1 MSQPVSLSP
10 AAFQRLSKL
19 LSCSTAPFR
28 EQHVIREVEAQLGSA
43 KIPWFVDEHGN
54 RVVGVSSARE
64 YQNLL
69 NQRSEEPVRV
79 FIAHMDHPGFHGVKW
94 LSARRL
100 AVRWY
105 GGSPVRHLSGSR
117 VWLATE
123 EANIAQGRLGKVTL
137 NNERYGMATAEVT
150 LDKDYSSTRAIA
162 AKSLYG
168 GLGFRAPL
176 WKQGQRL
183 YTRAADDL
191 AGVFAILET
200 ARSLQA
206 RRRKGEDVPFI
217 GLLTRGEEVGFVGA
231 VKHFES
237 GYLARAKRPLMV
249 VSLEASRTL
258 PGAII
263 GNGPVVRLGDRRTV
277 FDAEG
282 LQVLTQLAERLLP
295 KAHQRRIMDG
305 GACEATAA
313 TAWGLPAVG
322 ISIPLGNYH
331 NEGYEGGPDC
341 AKPRGPAPEFVH
353 LADIAGEIKLCKGL
367 MRKNLSWNDPW
378 KQTRQRLEK
387 NARRYK
393 KIYG

>member
-1 MSQPVSLSP
+1 MNRLATLSQSV
-10 AAFQRLSKL
+10 FQRLSKL

-28 EQHVIREVEAQLGSA
+28 EYHVMREVEIQLNAA
-43 KIPWFVDEHGN
+43 KIPWCTDEHGN
-54 RVVGVSSARE
+54 RIVGVASIRE
-64 YQNLL
+64 YRSLL
-69 NQRSEEPVRV
+69 NIPHKEPVRV
-79 FIAHMDHPGFHGVKW
+79 FIAHMDHPGFHAVKW
-94 LSARRL
+94 LSKRRL
-100 AVRWY
+100 SVRWY
-105 GGSPVRHLSGSR
+105 GGSPVRHLAGSK

-123 EANIAQGRLGKVTL
+123 EKNIAEGNLSKVVL
-137 NNERYGMATAEVT
+137 NSGGYGIATAEVT
-150 LDKDYSSTRAIA
+150 LDKKFSPEQNLA
-162 AKSLYG
+162 AKDIYG
-168 GLGFRAPL
+168 GLVFRSPL

-206 RRRKGEDVPFI
+206 QRRKGLDVPFI

-237 GYLARAKRPLMV
+237 GYLAKAKRSVMI

-263 GNGPVVRLGDRRTV
+263 GKGPVVRLGDRRTV
-277 FDAEG
+277 FDAGG

-295 KAHQRRIMDG
+295 KMHQRRIMDG

-313 TAWGLPAVG
+313 TAWALPTIAL
-322 ISIPLGNYH
+322 SIPLGNYH

-341 AKPRGPAPEFVH
+341 KKPRGPAPEFVH
-353 LADIAGEIKLCKGL
+353 LSDIAGEIILCKAL
-367 MRKNLSWNDPW
+367 MKKNLPWADPW
-378 KQTRQRLEK
+378 KTTRQRLEK
-387 NARRYK
+387 NARRHQK
-393 KIYG
+393 KL